1 MINTTKIIS
10 IIIFLSVSIMLVSFG
25 GQKAKWKGKIDEDN
39 GIIIVKNPKKPMYGE
54 DVFSLEEELSIGEA
68 EGGEEYM
75 FSQIRGIAVDDE
87 ERIYVADR
95 KESHIKVFDKTG
107 KYLRTVGRKGQGPG
121 EIGGP
126 RSVSITSE
134 NEIMVP
140 DLFIRRLAF
149 FTLEGE
155 FIKNISTAT
164 MNLMTTKIDSK
175 GNIIAID
182 AVREE
187 ENSRYELKKFDSDLN
202 YLYSLGSSPLPD
214 SSRFNP
220 FMAVLRWDLA
230 RNDQI
235 VCGYPKTYEIKIF
248 DTDGNIVRKI
258 LKDHDPIEITKED
271 IEETT
276 KGIPARI
283 ELSIPKYYSAFQRIS
298 VDDEN
303 RIYVL
308 TWQRIKNGEG
318 YYFDIFD
325 SEGKYIAKIPLEFQP
340 QAFKKSKLYTI
351 EEDEDGY
358 QYVKRYKVTWRY

>member
-1 MINTTKIIS
+1 
-10 IIIFLSVSIMLVSFG
+10 MLVSCQK
-25 GQKAKWKGKIDEDN
+25 QKAKWKGTIEKVD
-39 GIIIVKNPKKPMYGE
+39 GVTIVNNPKEPMYGE
-54 DVFSLEEELSIGEA
+54 DVFILEEELSIGEA
-68 EGGEEYM
+68 EGSEEYM

-95 KESHIKVFDKTG
+95 KGSHIKVFDKNG

-149 FTLEGE
+149 FTLEGK
-155 FIKNISTAT
+155 FIKNISTAK
-164 MNLMTTKIDSK
+164 MDLMTTKIDSK
-175 GNIIAID
+175 GNIISID

-187 ENSRYELKKFDSDLN
+187 ENSRYELKKFDSDMN
-202 YLYSLGSSPLPD
+202 YLFSLGSSPLPD
-214 SSRFNP
+214 PSRFNP
-220 FMAVLRWDLA
+220 FMAVLRWDLTST
-230 RNDQI
+230 DQI
-235 VCGYPKTYEIKIF
+235 VCGYPKTYEIKIY
-248 DTDGNIVRKI
+248 DSEGNVVRKI

-283 ELSIPKYYSAFQRIS
+283 ELSISKYYSAFQRIS

-303 RIYVL
+303 RIFVL
-308 TWQRIKNGEG
+308 TWEQTTDGDG
-318 YYFDIFD
+318 YYYDIFD
-325 SEGKYIAKIPLEFQP
+325 SEGKYIVKIPLEFQP
-340 QAFKKSKLYTI
+340 QAFKKSNLYTV
-351 EEDEDGY
+351 EEDEEGY
-358 QYVKRYKVTWRY
+358 QYVKRYKVTWKY